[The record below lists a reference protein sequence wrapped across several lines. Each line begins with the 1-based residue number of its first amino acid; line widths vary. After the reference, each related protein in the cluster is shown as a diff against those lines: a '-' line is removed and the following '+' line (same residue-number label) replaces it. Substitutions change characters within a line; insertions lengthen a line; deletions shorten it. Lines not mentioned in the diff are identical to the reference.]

1 MRATELNP
9 RQLAFAQNYINTGNA
24 TQSYIDAGYA
34 PKAAEVSAHNALR
47 NPKIADFIFEQQKVS
62 VRACGI
68 DATWVLKEAADLYQ
82 VARDTGQ
89 FPVAAKCLEI
99 VGKHVDVRAFEE
111 SKQVNINLG
120 DDSKWTIEVV
130 HANHEERLIAQA
142 EDMDVIEHKSED

>member
-24 TQSYIDAGYA
+24 TQSYISAGYA
-34 PKAAEVSAHNALR
+34 PGSAEVMASKMLR
-47 NPKIADFIFEQQKVS
+47 NAKVADFIFSAQKVS
-62 VRACGI
+62 VQACGI

-82 VARDTGQ
+82 VARDEGQ

-142 EDMDVIEHKSED
+142 ADVDVIEHKQE